1 MRIREARI
9 LLDHK
14 EWSGAYYLAG
24 YAVKCG
30 LKVCIAREFRQYCMP
45 DLQLVKD
52 GHTHDLAKLVN
63 LADLKGAL
71 AVQESSDPAFAAN
84 WSIVKDWNESSRY
97 RVWNESEARN
107 LYKAISQRGHGV
119 LPWVRRNW

>member
-9 LLDHK
+9 LLDQE

-24 YAVKCG
+24 YAVECG
-30 LKVCIAREFRQYCMP
+30 LKACIAREFREYCMP

-52 GHTHDLAKLVN
+52 SHTHDLTKLVV
-63 LADLKGAL
+63 LANLKGPL
-71 AVQESSDPAFAAN
+71 TQQERSDSVFAMN
-84 WSIVKDWNESSRY
+84 WTLTKDWNEGSRY
-97 RVWNESEARN
+97 SIWAEAEARD

-119 LPWVRRNW
+119 LRWVKEHW